1 MPTPIGRP
9 STIGSRKS
17 PTVTIGQATGAGA
30 ARAPQVSIGVGRA
43 VTATDIGA
51 GALTIQELTGPD
63 QRTVRLTERAL
74 PYKDVAFGVTH
85 RIDEADY
92 VGYSQTSQQAL
103 GAKWDETEMKGCWKT
118 RFIGAETARMIEV
131 TQSAV
136 SVVDGLEAL
145 SVDNTRLRTAD
156 EVVTLFEDIARKG
169 QPLRVQWAHVV
180 RIGRLASFVPTWTTL
195 HDVNWTMKFKWS
207 SAEES
212 APPALS
218 GVGNGPLEFTQK
230 AASAY
235 ADLFNKTALSDL
247 GLDPSLADR
256 IDSRVGRIKR
266 ALLDMRSAASDRV
279 SSVTRSAD
287 ALRRLM
293 SLSTFVR
300 DEASSFIEEMDSVV
314 YSAITAV
321 EDPADLVAVP
331 AGRAFQCACSIR
343 QSIRA
348 ARAVKHVSA
357 RLRFEALRQLESDLL
372 DVVLLSQDE
381 DVADLSLR
389 YYQTAEEGRRIRLFN
404 NLNSNTAPAGTV
416 ILIPRL
422 SDEP

>member
-1 MPTPIGRP
+1 MPVPIAAVTRVFG
-9 STIGSRKS
+9 SGIGF
-17 PTVTIGQATGAGA
+17 PTTLDEATGSKT
-30 ARAPQVSIGVGRA
+30 PKVTVGVGRA
-43 VTATDIGA
+43 VTAPDIGA
-51 GALTIQELTGPD
+51 GALTIRELTGPD
-63 QRTVRLTERAL
+63 QREVRLTERAL
-74 PYKDVAFGVTH
+74 PYKDVAFGVSH
-85 RIDEADY
+85 RVDEADY

-118 RFIGAETARMIEV
+118 RFLGAESARMVEV
-131 TQSAV
+131 VQSGA
-136 SVVDGLEAL
+136 SVIDGVEAL

-169 QPLRVQWAHVV
+169 QPLRVQWAHIV
-180 RIGRLASFVPTWTTL
+180 RIGRLVSFVPTWTTL
-195 HDVNWTMKFKWS
+195 HDVNWSMKFKWS
-207 SAEES
+207 SSEES

-218 GVGNGPLEFTQK
+218 GVGNSALDFTQK

-235 ADLFNKTALSDL
+235 ADLFNKTSLSDL
-247 GLDPSLADR
+247 DIDPSLADR

-266 ALLDMRSAASDRV
+266 ALLDMRSAASERV
-279 SSVTRSAD
+279 AGVTRSAD

-300 DEASSFIEEMDSVV
+300 DEAQSFIEEMDGVV

-321 EDPADLVAVP
+321 EDPAELVAVP
-331 AGRAFQCACSIR
+331 AARMFQCACAIR
-343 QSIRA
+343 QSVRA
-348 ARAVKHVSA
+348 ARAFKHVSA
-357 RLRFEALRQLESDLL
+357 RLRFEAVRQMESDLL

-389 YYQTAEEGRRIRLFN
+389 YYKTAEEGRRIRLFN
-404 NLNSNTAPAGTV
+404 NLDSNTAPAGTV
-416 ILIPRL
+416 VLIPRL